1 MGADSRG
8 AGGVTERV
16 AARPVTTV
24 GVGCGAAIVDEGRI
38 LLVKRRRK
46 PEAGSWNLPGGKVG
60 YLERI
65 EDAIIRETR
74 EETGLTIRLVRL
86 LQLTEMLGQ
95 DGQHWVSPVWL
106 AKIEAGEAQNL
117 EPDKAEAVGWFPLR
131 TPPAPLGQ
139 AAREA
144 IAELAIHPS
153 RPQR

>member
-1 MGADSRG
+1 
-8 AGGVTERV
+8 VTELV
-16 AARPVTTV
+16 AAEAMTKV

-38 LLVKRRRK
+38 LLVKRRRP
-46 PEAGSWNLPGGKVG
+46 PEAGFWNLPGGKVG

-65 EDAIIRETR
+65 EAAIVRETL

-106 AKIEAGEAQNL
+106 AKVEAGEAQNL

-144 IAELAIHPS
+144 IAELANRSPQS
-153 RPQR
+153 RR